1 MSEIRRHKSQETRW
15 LSDLVE
21 KMIEL
26 SEPSA
31 RGSRVD
37 DVSLAALRQ
46 QLSRRPQTN
55 RQAA

>member
-1 MSEIRRHKSQETRW
+1 MAGQKRHKSQEDRW

-26 SEPSA
+26 SEPA
-31 RGSRVD
+31 SRSLQAD

-46 QLSRRPQTN
+46 QLSRRPQAN
-55 RQAA
+55 RKAA